1 MKSSFFSNFSD
12 YLFTLDTIY
21 LKKKI
26 MTMKIKYVFENRHI
40 ISETGQMK
48 LPLNPHKQVQSL
60 HDRQMNQV

>member
-1 MKSSFFSNFSD
+1 MSQNEEMIKSMNA
-12 YLFTLDTIY
+12 I
-21 LKKKI
+21 
-26 MTMKIKYVFENRHI
+26 IKYVFENRHI